1 MTQIAAPEMSPT
13 EIAPR
18 NRQLVLVTRPD
29 QGITADLWQL
39 TESAT
44 PEPDEG
50 QFLVR
55 SRYLSIDPA
64 MRGWIAAA
72 ANYSKPVPIGAPMRS
87 FAVGEVVASR
97 SLQYQV
103 GEVLMGRFG
112 WQDYCLCD
120 GPEVD
125 RRVDPELAPI
135 STALGVLG
143 INGATGYLGLSLVGQ
158 PRVGETVLVSTAAGA
173 VGSVVGQAARI
184 AGCRTVGL
192 TGTDA
197 KAAQCRD
204 LFRFDATIN
213 YRNEPDLAAAIAR
226 VCPDGIDVYF
236 DNVGGA
242 VSDAAMGLLNDR
254 ARIVVCGTIGIPS
267 DPPPLG
273 PRYNRALLVKRAR
286 MEGFLVLDHLDKLD
300 EVVETLAPWVRDGRM
315 QYVEDVVDGLENA
328 PAALMRVLG
337 GANEGKQLVRM
348 TPEPR

>member
-1 MTQIAAPEMSPT
+1 MPEIDPV
-13 EIAPR
+13 
-18 NRQLVLVTRPD
+18 NRQLVLAARPNP
-29 QGITADLWQL
+29 GITEDLWQRR
-39 TESAT
+39 ESPT
-44 PEPDEG
+44 PAPGEG

-55 SRYLSIDPA
+55 NQYLSIDPA

-72 ANYSKPVPIGAPMRS
+72 ANYAQPVPIGAPMRS

-97 SLQYQV
+97 SLQYEV
-103 GEVLMGRFG
+103 GEVVMGRFG

-125 RRVDPELAPI
+125 RRVDPALAPI

-143 INGATGYLGLSLVGQ
+143 INGATGYLGLSLIGQ
-158 PRVGETVLVSTAAGA
+158 PRAGETVLVSTAAGA

-197 KAAQCRD
+197 KVAQCRE
-204 LFRFDATIN
+204 LFRFDEAIN
-213 YRNEPDLAAAIAR
+213 YRSEPDLAAAIAR
-226 VCPDGIDVYF
+226 ACPDGVDVHF

-242 VSDAAMGLLNDR
+242 VSDAVMGLINER

-286 MEGFLVLDHLDKLD
+286 MEGFLVLDHLDRLD

-315 QYVEDVVDGLENA
+315 QYREDIADGLEQA
-328 PAALMRVLG
+328 PAALTRVLAG
-337 GANEGKQLVRM
+337 QNLGKQLVRVV
-348 TPEPR
+348 PGAG